1 MFWGS
6 ESLKK
11 ITDMNISSKIKSALL
26 GAILKEEN
34 AFGMTDD
41 NGILDF
47 LNEIWDLKN
56 MPSEDDRF
64 ENAYGDVSQHTVNN
78 DDWEL
83 EYLFVERLK
92 LFDNDEIFIKFLETI
107 VSPKYRPNED
117 EIIRFVLLI
126 NQYLEK
132 EKLSL
137 YVKEYN
143 DDGDAVYVISKIDDN
158 NFFSDL
164 PVNKIPFYIFQDK
177 LNNDT
182 PCFVLLKDNW
192 NDYNYYTSFCLSYHS
207 GDDIIN
213 IGYVKIGHLESKDTR
228 KVIPT
233 TFTLLDGSFCS
244 LGQDYDYYL
253 TLKNKFGRNF
263 LSILYALKDCSFF
276 EDVHDKFQR
285 EPVFYKSLLRKDAA
299 EQLLRVV
306 KHKIFGY
313 DLNNLFSFKYNFT
326 PKYATDSVD
335 IEFNFSEEGY
345 SPNRIYGII
354 GKNGV
359 GKTQLITSLPIN
371 ISRKEEEFF
380 IPNSPMF
387 SKVIAVSYSVFDNF
401 EIPKKTSLFN
411 YVYCGLLDDN
421 GEFLSIKKQ
430 GLRFHRTWK
439 KIKELGRMGR
449 WRNILIH
456 FIEEEIVNEF
466 VLESDEWQDEYTVDV
481 KGFNNIKSKLSSG
494 QGMMLYI
501 ISEIVSHIRFDSLLL
516 FDEPETH
523 LHPNAITQLMNTIYE
538 LVKEFKSYCIIV
550 THSPLIIQELFA
562 KNVYV
567 MEKHDKLPSLR
578 KIGIESF
585 GENLTVLTEEV
596 FGNKEIEKQ
605 YKKIID
611 ELVDLG
617 KNYQQIIDDI
627 ETNDLPLS
635 LNARLYIKSKVKK

>member
-1 MFWGS
+1 
-6 ESLKK
+6 
-11 ITDMNISSKIKSALL
+11 MNISSKIKSALL
-26 GAILKEEN
+26 DAILKEEN
-34 AFGMTDD
+34 AFGMD
-41 NGILDF
+41 NDGGILGF
-47 LNEIWDLKN
+47 LSEIWDIES
-56 MPSEDDRF
+56 MPSEDHRF
-64 ENAYGDVSQHTVNN
+64 ENAFGDIYQHTVNN
-78 DDWEL
+78 DDWDL
-83 EYLFVERLK
+83 GYLFIQRLN
-92 LFDNDEIFIKFLETI
+92 LLDDGSDEIFIKFLETI

-117 EIIRFVLLI
+117 EIIRYVLLI
-126 NQYLEK
+126 NQYIEK
-132 EKLSL
+132 EQLSFRI
-137 YVKEYN
+137 KEYDDDIPIYEIVIN
-143 DDGDAVYVISKIDDN
+143 DDKNLFPDLAPNSITFHVIEGYGHHKSKYTPP
-158 NFFSDL
+158 SD
-164 PVNKIPFYIFQDK
+164 V
-177 LNNDT
+177 
-182 PCFVLLKDNW
+182 PCFVLLENTW
-192 NDYNYYTSFCLSYHS
+192 NDFGYVTAFGLYYHTENDSM
-207 GDDIIN
+207 D
-213 IGYVKIGHLESKDTR
+213 IGYVKIAHIENSDTR
-228 KVIPT
+228 KVIPRK
-233 TFTLLDGSFCS
+233 FTLLDGNFCS

-253 TLKNKFGRNF
+253 NLKNKFGRNF

-276 EDVHDKFQR
+276 EDVHDKFQK
-285 EPVFYKSLLRKDAA
+285 EYVFNKSLLRNDDA

-335 IEFNFSEEGY
+335 IEFNFSDEGY

-359 GKTQLITSLPIN
+359 GKTQLITSLPID
-371 ISRKEEEFF
+371 ISRKKEEFF
-380 IPNSPMF
+380 IPNLPMF
-387 SKVIAVSYSVFDNF
+387 SKVIAVSYSAFDNF

-421 GEFLSIKKQ
+421 RELLTLKQ
-430 GLRFHRTWK
+430 QSMRFHRTWK
-439 KIKELGRMGR
+439 KIKELRRMNR
-449 WRNILIH
+449 WRNILIN

-466 VLESDEWQDEYTVDV
+466 VVESQELEYNYTVDI
-481 KGFNNIKSKLSSG
+481 KGFNNIKDKLSSG
-494 QGMMLYI
+494 QGIMLYI
-501 ISEIVSHIRFDSLLL
+501 ISEIVSHIRLDSLLL

>member
-117 EIIRFVLLI
+117 EIIRFVFLI

-354 GKNGV
+354 GKNGD